1 MKEVQ
6 NKNDEAKRLN
16 EELNKE
22 LKEYNPESKEEFQGY
37 EVKEEKPEKK
47 KKEKKKKTPKQI
59 AKRVAIILAV
69 IILLPTAVILGMW
82 AIGKSSLFGGK
93 MDMSNA
99 VDGVKVQNKGDLV
112 IYKGHKYQYN
122 EDITNILFMGVD
134 KENLDSKDT
143 KLKMRGAGQSDTI
156 FLAAMDTSSGK
167 VTLINVPR
175 DIMTYV
181 RSYDKDGKYDGK
193 KLRQICLAYAYGDGK
208 KKSCENVAYAVSKV
222 LYGVPIQ
229 SYMSIDLSAIS
240 VLNDAI
246 GGVNVQVIGDLTS
259 ADPSLKEGANVTL
272 LGGQAETYVRSRE
285 FEPIDANLKRMQRQQ
300 QYITSYIQKA
310 LQEMKSDLTLPLDL
324 LGLVSDNSV
333 TNLSA
338 SKITYLA
345 TKVSGSSFSSDNIY
359 SIDCKIKEGETGY
372 AEYYPDETKLFEMIL
387 KVFYK
392 QIS

>member
-16 EELNKE
+16 EELSKE
-22 LKEYNPESKEEFQGY
+22 LKEYQPESKEEFQGY

-47 KKEKKKKTPKQI
+47 KEKKKKTPKQI
-59 AKRVAIILAV
+59 AKRVAIVLAV

-82 AIGKSSLFGGK
+82 AAGKSSLFGGK

-99 VDGVKVQNKGDLV
+99 IDGAKVQNKGDLV

-134 KENLDSKDT
+134 KDNLDSKDT

-156 FLAAMDTSSGK
+156 FLAALDTSSGK
-167 VTLINVPR
+167 VTLVNVPR
-175 DIMTYV
+175 DVMTYV

-259 ADPSLKEGANVTL
+259 TDPSLKEGANVTL

-300 QYITSYIQKA
+300 QYVTSYIQKA
-310 LQEMKSDLTLPLDL
+310 LQEMKSDLTLPLEL
-324 LGLVSDNSV
+324 LNLVSDNSV

-345 TKVSGSSFSSDNIY
+345 TKVSGSSFSSDSIY

-372 AEYYPDETKLFEMIL
+372 AEYYPDETKLFEMVL

>member
-16 EELNKE
+16 EELSKE
-22 LKEYNPESKEEFQGY
+22 LKEYQPESKEEFQGY

-47 KKEKKKKTPKQI
+47 KEKKKKTPKQI
-59 AKRVAIILAV
+59 AKRVAIVLAV

-82 AIGKSSLFGGK
+82 AAGKSSLFGGK

-99 VDGVKVQNKGDLV
+99 IDGVKVQNKGDLV

-122 EDITNILFMGVD
+122 ENITNILFMGVD

-156 FLAAMDTSSGK
+156 FLAALDTSSGK
-167 VTLINVPR
+167 VTLVNVPR

-259 ADPSLKEGANVTL
+259 TDPSLKEGANVTL

-300 QYITSYIQKA
+300 QYVTSYIQKA
-310 LQEMKSDLTLPLDL
+310 LQEMKSDLTLPLEL
-324 LGLVSDNSV
+324 LNLVSDNSV

-345 TKVSGSSFSSDNIY
+345 TKVSGSSFSSDSIY

-372 AEYYPDETKLFEMIL
+372 AEYYPDETKLFEMVL

>member
-1 MKEVQ
+1 MQ
-6 NKNDEAKRLN
+6 NKDDEAKRLN

-22 LKEYNPESKEEFQGY
+22 LKEYEPEAKEEFQGY
-37 EVKEEKPEKK
+37 EIKEEKPEK

-59 AKRVAIILAV
+59 AKRVAIVIAV
-69 IILLPTAVILGMW
+69 IILLPIVVIAGLW
-82 AIGKSSLFGGK
+82 AMGKSSLFGGK
-93 MDMSNA
+93 MNMSKTI
-99 VDGVKVQNKGDLV
+99 DGVKVQNKGDLV

-122 EDITNILFMGVD
+122 ENITNILFMGVD
-134 KENLDSKDT
+134 KDNLDSKDT
-143 KLKMRGAGQSDTI
+143 NLKMRGAGQSDTL
-156 FLAAMDTSSGK
+156 FLAAVDTSSGK
-167 VTLINVPR
+167 VTLVNIPR
-175 DIMTYV
+175 DVMTYV
-181 RSYDKDGKYDGK
+181 RSYDKDGKYAGK

-208 KKSCENVAYAVSKV
+208 TKSCENVSYAVSQV
-222 LYGVPIQ
+222 LYGVPIK

-259 ADPSLKEGANVTL
+259 ADPALKEGANVTL

-285 FEPIDANLKRMQRQQ
+285 FEPLDANMKRMQRQQ

-310 LQEMKSDLTLPLDL
+310 LQAMKSDLTLPLDL

-359 SIDCKIKEGETGY
+359 SIDCSIKEGETGY
-372 AEYYPDETKLFEMIL
+372 AEYYPDETKLFEMVL

>member
-22 LKEYNPESKEEFQGY
+22 LKEYQPESKEEFQGY

-47 KKEKKKKTPKQI
+47 KEKKKKTPKQI
-59 AKRVAIILAV
+59 AKRVAIVLAV

-99 VDGVKVQNKGDLV
+99 IDGVKVQNKGDLV

-122 EDITNILFMGVD
+122 ENITNILFMGVD
-134 KENLDSKDT
+134 KDNLDSKDT

-167 VTLINVPR
+167 VTLVNVPR

-240 VLNDAI
+240 ILNDAI

-259 ADPSLKEGANVTL
+259 TDPALKEGANVTL

-285 FEPIDANLKRMQRQQ
+285 FDPLDANMARMQRQQ
-300 QYITSYIQKA
+300 QYVTSYIQKA
-310 LQEMKSDLTLPLDL
+310 LQEMKSNLTLPLDL
-324 LGLVSDNSV
+324 LNLVSDNSV

-372 AEYYPDETKLFEMIL
+372 AEYYPDETKLFEMVL

>member
-1 MKEVQ
+1 MKEAQ
-6 NKNDEAKRLN
+6 NKTDEAKKLNEQLN
-16 EELNKE
+16 EELKGYKQEAN
-22 LKEYNPESKEEFQGY
+22 EEFQGY
-37 EVKEEKPEKK
+37 EIKEEKPQK

-59 AKRVAIILAV
+59 ITRVVIVLAI
-69 IILLPTAVILGMW
+69 IILLPTAVVVGMW
-82 AIGKSSLFGGK
+82 AIGKGSLFGSK

-99 VDGVKVQNKGDLV
+99 IDGVKVQNNGDLV

-122 EDITNILFMGVD
+122 ESITNILFMGVD
-134 KENLDSKDT
+134 KDNLDSKDT

-156 FLAAMDTSSGK
+156 FVAAVDTSSGK

-181 RSYDKDGKYDGK
+181 RTYDKDGNYDGK

-208 KKSCENVAYAVSKV
+208 NKSCENVSYAVSKV

-246 GGVNVQVIGDLTS
+246 GGVNVQVIGDLTN
-259 ADPSLKEGANVTL
+259 ADPALKEGANVTL

-310 LQEMKSDLTLPLDL
+310 LVQMRSDLTLPLDL
-324 LGLVSDNSV
+324 LNLVSDNSV

-338 SKITYLA
+338 PKITYLA

-359 SIDCKIKEGETGY
+359 SINCNIKKGETGY

>member
-22 LKEYNPESKEEFQGY
+22 LKEYQPESKEEFQGY

-47 KKEKKKKTPKQI
+47 KEKKKKTPKQI
-59 AKRVAIILAV
+59 AKRVAIIVAV

-99 VDGVKVQNKGDLV
+99 IDGVKVQNKGDLV

-122 EDITNILFMGVD
+122 ENITNILFMGVD
-134 KENLDSKDT
+134 KDNLDSKDT

-156 FLAAMDTSSGK
+156 FLAALDTSSGN
-167 VTLINVPR
+167 VTLVNVPR

-259 ADPSLKEGANVTL
+259 TDPALKEGANVTL

-285 FEPIDANLKRMQRQQ
+285 FEPLDANLKRMQRQQ
-300 QYITSYIQKA
+300 QYVTSYIQKA

-324 LGLVSDNSV
+324 LNLVSDNSV

-345 TKVSGSSFSSDNIY
+345 TKVSGSSFSSDSIY

-372 AEYYPDETKLFEMIL
+372 AEYYPDETKLFEMVL

>member
-22 LKEYNPESKEEFQGY
+22 LKGYKQESKEEFQGY
-37 EVKEEKPEKK
+37 EVKEEKTDKK

-59 AKRVAIILAV
+59 AKRVAIVVAV
-69 IILLPTAVILGMW
+69 IILLPTAIILGMW
-82 AIGKSSLFGGK
+82 AVGKSSLFGGK

-99 VDGVKVQNKGDLV
+99 IDGVKVQNKGDLV

-122 EDITNILFMGVD
+122 ENITNILFMGVD

-156 FLAAMDTSSGK
+156 FLAALDTSSGK

-208 KKSCENVAYAVSKV
+208 KKSCENVSYAVSKV

-259 ADPSLKEGANVTL
+259 ADPALKEGANVTL

-345 TKVSGSSFSSDNIY
+345 TKVSGTSFSSDNIY

-372 AEYYPDETKLFEMIL
+372 AEYYPDETKLFEMVL